1 MSAWPEAVWITKKI
15 INALDLENKITEVED
30 KELIFISTNS
40 GTEVQPIAE
49 GVEPQR
55 IFKHSVFLILD
66 EPLETNNGSDSNG

>member
-40 GTEVQPIAE
+40 GTEMQPIAE

-66 EPLETNNGSDSNG
+66 EPLEIDDGSDSNG

>member
-40 GTEVQPIAE
+40 GTEIQPIAE

-66 EPLETNNGSDSNG
+66 EPLEIDDGSDSNG

>member
-15 INALDLENKITEVED
+15 INAIDLEEKIEEVKD
-30 KELIFISTNS
+30 KELIFISTNA
-40 GTEVQPIAE
+40 GTEEQPIAE

-66 EPLETNNGSDSNG
+66 EPIESEDEGDLNG

>member
-1 MSAWPEAVWITKKI
+1 MSAWPEAVWITKKV
-15 INALDLENKITEVED
+15 INALDLEEKIEEVKD

-40 GTEVQPIAE
+40 GTEEQPIAE

-66 EPLETNNGSDSNG
+66 EPLETNDGSDSNG